1 MDFPRIK
8 SIIFKPIILIII
20 FSLIAVLLIS
30 SCVANVD
37 KAIDKGTANNNNKNS
52 HLLSSDFLVYI
63 NADYQ
68 IKISYP
74 KDWIPNENL
83 PDIIVAFS
91 ATSASDNFQE
101 NINLVMNDVSAQSP
115 TLEEFTKSAIEN
127 LQMAF
132 QDIEIIESGSAKL
145 SGNNAQKIVYT
156 ATSGELSLK
165 VMQISAVKDGIS
177 YTWSYVAEE
186 NSYNDYISDVQKMI
200 DSFEIIPSDLLED
213 EKQNNNENEN
223 PASEQITSKTLSGN
237 WRVYSER
244 IFYDIGGA
252 GSTTAPVSRNLEIK
266 AEGKLDG
273 SWKFGDPKGK
283 FVISEITDED
293 WTRWEIDSYGP
304 IKKITLNNWN
314 KATADGP
321 IEISDGRIDF
331 IWVVYHVEPPLV
343 ENAGTI
349 WLKFG
354 H

>member
-1 MDFPRIK
+1 MQ
-8 SIIFKPIILIII
+8 S
-20 FSLIAVLLIS
+20 
-30 SCVANVD
+30 D
-37 KAIDKGTANNNNKNS
+37 KI
-52 HLLSSDFLVYI
+52 
-63 NADYQ
+63 
-68 IKISYP
+68 
-74 KDWIPNENL
+74 
-83 PDIIVAFS
+83 
-91 ATSASDNFQE
+91 
-101 NINLVMNDVSAQSP
+101 
-115 TLEEFTKSAIEN
+115 
-127 LQMAF
+127 
-132 QDIEIIESGSAKL
+132 
-145 SGNNAQKIVYT
+145 
-156 ATSGELSLK
+156 
-165 VMQISAVKDGIS
+165 
-177 YTWSYVAEE
+177 
-186 NSYNDYISDVQKMI
+186 
-200 DSFEIIPSDLLED
+200 
-213 EKQNNNENEN
+213 NNNENEN